1 MRDCF
6 EGFKPISWKSSF
18 ASGRIILSRV
28 TKLTN
33 FGIMVLGVDGC
44 CRELVGT
51 NDVKGSDE
59 ELQFWKIVLQG
70 ISVLRSEQCLHR
82 RE

>member
-6 EGFKPISWKSSF
+6 EGVKQISWKSSF
-18 ASGRIILSRV
+18 AGGRIILSRL

-33 FGIMVLGVDGC
+33 FEIVVLGVDGF

-51 NDVKGSDE
+51 NDEKGSDE
-59 ELQFWKIVLQG
+59 ELQFWKIVL
-70 ISVLRSEQCLHR
+70 
-82 RE
+82 